1 MDLRQKPSADIWLEY
16 EVHGVLTLD
25 PLSTADELETLRP
38 FDLEGF
44 PQRHL
49 VLDLQHATF
58 LDSSGIGWLLSVNR
72 LLRDRDL
79 RLVLYAAPPII
90 ERITSMMRLGD
101 VIPILSSLR
110 DVRDY
115 FSSLDS

>member
-1 MDLRQKPSADIWLEY
+1 MDLRQKPSEDIWLEY
-16 EVHGVLTLD
+16 EAHGVITLD
-25 PLSTADELETLRP
+25 PLLAADELEILRP
-38 FDLEGF
+38 FDLEGP

-72 LLRDRDL
+72 LLRNRDL
-79 RLVLYAAPPII
+79 RLVLYDAPPVI

-101 VIPILSSLR
+101 VIPILSQLR

-115 FSSLDS
+115 LSSLNS